1 MDSRCVT
8 PEKQIIRE
16 GVKQC
21 PGAPLREIRTTSR
34 TAGLTIEI
42 PKFDGDFTDP
52 KDVNLE
58 GAAVK
63 KARKG

>member
-16 GVKQC
+16 DGKQC

-52 KDVNLE
+52 KDVD
-58 GAAVK
+58 AK